1 MDDAIEKVAPP
12 RDTEAGVRASDTASI
27 TMERDTTVEPFVPMN
42 TDSPGFVGESRVGY
56 ELVGSA

>member
-12 RDTEAGVRASDTASI
+12 RDIEAGVRASDTASI
-27 TMERDTTVEPFVPMN
+27 AMERDVTVEPFVPMN

-56 ELVGSA
+56 ELVGGA